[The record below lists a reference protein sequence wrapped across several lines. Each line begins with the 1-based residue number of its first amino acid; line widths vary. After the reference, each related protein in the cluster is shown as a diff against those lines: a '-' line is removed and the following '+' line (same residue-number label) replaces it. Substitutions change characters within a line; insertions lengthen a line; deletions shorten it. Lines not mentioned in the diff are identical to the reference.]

1 MTQHTPTSRL
11 PAALSAAALGMAIA
25 LAPQSAGAQADS
37 SVVIVLSD
45 EPVSL
50 DACSMDTSFN
60 GRVVKQNIA
69 ETLTEIDPNQ
79 GTLKPRL
86 AKSWE
91 KVDEYTWRFHLVDN
105 ATFSDG
111 APFNAETAAAGIARL
126 MNKNLDCSTRQR
138 FFNNFELNGKAI
150 DATTL
155 EITASEP
162 VPILPTQLGTIPIV
176 SPNQPRDVLTNEPVG
191 TGPYILES
199 WSAGTEI
206 VLVRNPNY
214 WGDQPEVE
222 KATFVWRSESSVRAS
237 MVKIGEADFAPNI
250 AIQDANEASMD
261 VSYLNAETTW
271 MKIDVGVAPLDDVRM
286 RRALNYAIDREA
298 LRGTIYPEAA
308 IPATQLVIPAVSGHN
323 HELDKKVWP
332 YDPERARALI
342 AEAKADG
349 VPVEAEILVHGR
361 SNFYPNGQEAMEA
374 VTAMFG
380 SVGLNVKLEMLDR
393 AVWTDINRKPHPADR
408 APNMV
413 QSQHD
418 NDKGDAVFTFNSR
431 YGCNGISAVTC
442 WPDMDERA
450 AHTAT
455 LSGEEREKAW
465 QELFRIIYEEKVPDV
480 YLFHMVGFSRVGSR
494 IDFTPSTATNSE
506 IQISEMKFK

>member
-1 MTQHTPTSRL
+1 MVMAMA
-11 PAALSAAALGMAIA
+11 PASL
-25 LAPQSAGAQADS
+25 LAQTGK
-37 SVVIVLSD
+37 SVTIVLSD

-69 ETLTEIDPNQ
+69 ETLTEIDPNK

-86 AKSWE
+86 AKSWV
-91 KVDEYTWRFHLVDN
+91 KVDDKTWRFKLQENV
-105 ATFSDG
+105 TFSDG
-111 APFNAETAAAGIARL
+111 APFNATTAAAGIARL

-138 FFNNFELNGKAI
+138 FFNNFALVGKAI

-155 EITASEP
+155 ELTASVP

-176 SPNQPRDVLTNEPVG
+176 SPNQPQEVLTNTPVG

-199 WSAGTEI
+199 WSPGSEI
-206 VLVRNPNY
+206 VLTRNPNY
-214 WGDQPEVE
+214 WGPAPQVE

-250 AIQDANEASMD
+250 ANQDANEPSMD

-271 MKIDVGVAPLDDVRM
+271 LKIDVGIAPLDDVRM
-286 RRALNYAIDREA
+286 RRAMNLAIDREA
-298 LRGTIYPEAA
+298 LRGTIFPKAA

-323 HELDKKVWP
+323 HDLDKKLWP
-332 YDPERARALI
+332 YDPAKARQLI
-342 AEAKADG
+342 AEAKKDG
-349 VPVEAEILVHGR
+349 VNVDAEIMVHGR
-361 SNFYPNGQEAMEA
+361 TNFYPNGQESMEA
-374 VTAMFG
+374 VTSMLKA
-380 SVGLNVKLEMLDR
+380 VGLNIKLEMLDR
-393 AVWTDINRKPHPADR
+393 AVWTEINRKPHPADR
-408 APNMV
+408 KPNVV

-431 YGCNGISAVTC
+431 YGCNGISAITC
-442 WPDMDERA
+442 YPDLDAKA
-450 AHTAT
+450 ANTAT
-455 LSGEEREKAW
+455 LSGEAREKAW
-465 QELFRIIYEEKVPDV
+465 QELFRIIYEEKVPDI
-480 YLFHMVGFSRVGSR
+480 YLFHMVGFSRVGNR

-506 IQISEMKFK
+506 VQISEIKFK